1 MAKLGDLIVN
11 VGANTTGLN
20 KALGDVKKGASNTF
34 GNISKLGVGLSAS
47 ITAPFV
53 AMATAGV
60 AGFREQEK
68 AIAQVEAGLKSTGN
82 AVGFTSEKLQAM
94 AADLQSNTLFG
105 DEVILKDATAQ
116 LLTFTNITDENFART
131 QEAALDLATRLDGDL
146 KGASIQ
152 LGKALNDPVA
162 NLSALSR
169 SGIQFSED
177 QKAVIK
183 SMAETGDLAGAQ
195 TIILDELNK
204 QYGGSAKAAA
214 EADGGFTQLANTFG
228 DIQEEIGSIIVTAL
242 RPLLKFLKNLFER
255 FQDLSGPV
263 KTLIVGFG
271 AVAAAVGPILLLL
284 PQLATVAG
292 IVGPAI
298 GAAFT
303 AMTGPIGLTVL
314 AIAAVVTAIFYFWD
328 DVKGPLTKIINTF
341 ITLYNEN
348 EGLRVA
354 IGVLKQTFVS
364 AFKIIKQNIKNAAD
378 AFGVLFTA
386 IKTAFTD
393 GFGAAADVLKK
404 GFTEIVDNSINTGK
418 EVYDGFVNAVDDAKT
433 KEPLELVTEDDL
445 DAAKDRITNLFDF
458 TAGGGA
464 SAATVPVVVVPE
476 LDTDLLLEEFEEAEE
491 IDIPLDFDPEP
502 FLAKIEAMKGKLKDF
517 KESVAE
523 AFEGAA
529 EAVAMSVGS
538 MIGSMAAG
546 TAAPGDFGNQILGV
560 FANLATQLGE
570 LAIGYGIAI
579 KGIKEALQTLNPV
592 LAVVAG
598 VALIALGQGL
608 KGAIAKRTEAAG
620 MPALAQGGLAYG
632 PTTALVG
639 DNRNASIDPEVI
651 APLSKLKDMMGGN
664 VVEVVGR
671 IKGDDIF
678 LSNARNSINRNRYS

>member
-152 LGKALNDPVA
+152 LGKALNDPIA

-228 DIQEEIGSIIVTAL
+228 DIQEEIGGIIVTAL

-354 IGVLKQTFVS
+354 IGLLKQAFVS
-364 AFKIIKQNIKNAAD
+364 AFKIIKQNIQNAAD

-418 EVYDGFVNAVDDAKT
+418 EVYEGFVNAVDDAKT

-458 TAGGGA
+458 TGGGGA
-464 SAATVPVVVVPE
+464 SDATVPVVVVPE

-502 FLAKIEAMKGKLKDF
+502 FLAKMEAMKVKLKDF

-560 FANLATQLGE
+560 FANLATELGQ

-579 KGIKEALQTLNPV
+579 KGIKEALENLNPV

-598 VALIALGQGL
+598 VALVALGQGL

-639 DNRNASIDPEVI
+639 DNRNARIDPEVI
-651 APLSKLKDMMGGN
+651 APLSKLKDMMSSN
-664 VVEVVGR
+664 AVEVFGR
-671 IKGDDIF
+671 ISGSDIY
-678 LSNARNSINRNRYS
+678 LSNTRTTTDRQRYA

>member
-20 KALGDVKKGASNTF
+20 KALGDVKKGAANTF

-82 AVGFTSEKLQAM
+82 AVGFTSEKLQTM
-94 AADLQSNTLFG
+94 ASDLQSKTLFG

-162 NLSALSR
+162 NLSALSK

-183 SMAETGDLAGAQ
+183 SMTETGDLAGAQ
-195 TIILDELNK
+195 TLILDELNK

-214 EADGGFTQLANTFG
+214 EADGGFTQLSNTFG
-228 DIQEEIGSIIVTAL
+228 DIQEEIGGIIVTAL

-303 AMTGPIGLTVL
+303 AMTGPIGLTIL
-314 AIAAVVTAIFYFWD
+314 AIAAVVGAIFYFWD

-348 EGLRVA
+348 EGVRIAV
-354 IGVLKQTFVS
+354 GVLKQTFVS
-364 AFKIIKQNIKNAAD
+364 AFKIIKQNIQNAAD
-378 AFGVLFTA
+378 AFQVLFKA

-393 GFGAAADVLKK
+393 GFGAAADVLKE
-404 GFTEIVDNSINTGK
+404 GFTEIVNNGIDLGK
-418 EVYDGFVNAVDDAKT
+418 DLYEGFVKAVGDAKT
-433 KEPLELVTEDDL
+433 KQPLELVTEDDL

-458 TAGGGA
+458 TGGGGA
-464 SAATVPVVVVPE
+464 AAATVPVTVVPE
-476 LDTDLLLEEFEEAEE
+476 LDTDLVMEEFEEEE
-491 IDIPLDFDPEP
+491 IDIPLDFDSEP
-502 FLAKIEAMKGKLKDF
+502 FLAKIKAMKVKLEDF
-517 KESVAE
+517 RQSVAQ

-529 EAVAMSVGS
+529 ESVAMSVGS

-546 TAAPGDFGNQILGV
+546 TAAPGDFGNQILSV
-560 FANLATQLGE
+560 FANLATELGQ

-598 VALIALGQGL
+598 VALVALGKGL
-608 KGAIAKRTEAAG
+608 QGAIAKRTEAAG
-620 MPALAQGGLAYG
+620 MPALANGGLAYG

-639 DNRNASIDPEVI
+639 DNRNARIDPEVI
-651 APLSKLKDMMGGN
+651 APLSKLKDMMSSN
-664 VVEVVGR
+664 AVEVFGR
-671 IKGDDIF
+671 ISGTDIY
-678 LSNARNSINRNRYS
+678 LSNTRTTTDRQRYA

>member
-20 KALGDVKKGASNTF
+20 KALGDVKKGAANTF

-94 AADLQSNTLFG
+94 ASDLQSKTLFG

-204 QYGGSAKAAA
+204 QYGGSAEAAA

-228 DIQEEIGSIIVTAL
+228 DVQEEIGGIIVTAL

-255 FQDLSGPV
+255 FEDLSGPV

-354 IGVLKQTFVS
+354 IGVLEQTFVAS
-364 AFKIIKQNIKNAAD
+364 FEIIKQAISSVAD
-378 AFGVLFTA
+378 AFTVIFTA

-393 GFGAAADVLKK
+393 GFGAAVDVLKD
-404 GFTEIVDNSINTGK
+404 GFNQIVQDGIDTGK
-418 EVYDGFVNAVDDAKT
+418 EVYDGFVNAVNDAKT
-433 KEPLELVTEDDL
+433 KEPIELVTEDDL
-445 DAAKDRITNLFDF
+445 DAAKDRITNLLDF
-458 TAGGGA
+458 TAGGA
-464 SAATVPVVVVPE
+464 AAATVPVTVVPE
-476 LDTDLLLEEFEEAEE
+476 LDTDLLIEEFEEEE
-491 IDIPLDFDPEP
+491 IDIPLDFDSEP
-502 FLAKIEAMKGKLKDF
+502 FLAKIEAMKVKLQDF
-517 KESVAE
+517 RQSVAE

-546 TAAPGDFGNQILGV
+546 EAARGDFANDILLI
-560 FANLATQLGE
+560 FANLATELGQ

-579 KGIKEALQTLNPV
+579 KGIKEALTDLNPA

-598 VALIALGQGL
+598 IALVALGKGL

-639 DNRNASIDPEVI
+639 DNRNAGIDPEVI

-678 LSNARNSINRNRYS
+678 LSNARASTNRNRYS